1 SCWTDFMAVLKQG
14 RFSNAENIPESYPGI
29 FPTVSWEFGHR
40 RNCLP
45 GARLNASG
53 LTSGPEIHSTS
64 TGRLPMKNFLISLL
78 FCLLSLSAWAA
89 DTVNINQASA
99 QEIADA
105 LQGVGLAKA
114 EEIVRYRDSNGA
126 FKHADEL

>member
-1 SCWTDFMAVLKQG
+1 
-14 RFSNAENIPESYPGI
+14 
-29 FPTVSWEFGHR
+29 
-40 RNCLP
+40 
-45 GARLNASG
+45 
-53 LTSGPEIHSTS
+53 
-64 TGRLPMKNFLISLL
+64 MKNFLISLL

-126 FKHADEL
+126 FKHADELVNVKGIGLATVEKNRDRINLGAAPAQAQE